1 MEPIV
6 ILSLFV
12 GLPIILGIILRVNP
26 IYMYLSVVVGK
37 VLLAFVGDDAAV
49 AASGLIKGQNSQMFS
64 SLFLLVIP
72 LILTMLLLRG
82 SLHKTQILLLAPVFI
97 AVGASL
103 YIFAL
108 PQLTAGTIGTVLA
121 SEVGKTINSSQDLI
135 IAVSGVIVVVA
146 MWITNRPHH
155 EHHKH
160 QKHHK

>member
-6 ILSLFV
+6 TLSLFV

-26 IYMYLSVVVGK
+26 VYMYLSVVVSK
-37 VLLAFVGDDAAV
+37 ILLIFVGDDAAV
-49 AASGLIKGQNSQMFS
+49 AAGGFIKGQNSQMFS
-64 SLFLLVIP
+64 SLFLLVLP
-72 LILTMLLLRG
+72 LILTMLILRG
-82 SLHKTQILLLAPVFI
+82 GLHKPQILILVPAFI

-108 PQLTAGTIGTVLA
+108 PQLTAGIIGTVLA

-135 IAVSGVIVVVA
+135 VAASGVIVMVV
-146 MWITNRPHH
+146 MWIVNRPHQ

-160 QKHHK
+160 KKHHK